1 MRILVINPNTTEAMT
16 HEIDKVARAAASK
29 GTDMETVQPK
39 AGPRSIEGNAD
50 EVLAAYHTLEVVA
63 GSKGKYDAYVIA
75 CYGDPAL
82 AECREVSSV
91 PVIGIAEPSIHMAGL
106 VAYKW
111 SIVYVLPRVRPLLE
125 RLVHRNGMVSQ
136 SASIRCAPLPV
147 TDVEEDINHNKRMMV
162 A

>member
-29 GTDMETVQPK
+29 GTDIETVQPK

-63 GSKGKYDAYVIA
+63 GSKDKYDAYVIA

-82 AECREVSSV
+82 AACREVSSV
-91 PVIGIAEPSIHMAGL
+91 PVIGIAEASFHMAGL

-111 SIVYVLPRVRPLLE
+111 SIVSVR
-125 RLVHRNGMVSQ
+125 
-136 SASIRCAPLPV
+136 SAG
-147 TDVEEDINHNKRMMV
+147 K
-162 A
+162 